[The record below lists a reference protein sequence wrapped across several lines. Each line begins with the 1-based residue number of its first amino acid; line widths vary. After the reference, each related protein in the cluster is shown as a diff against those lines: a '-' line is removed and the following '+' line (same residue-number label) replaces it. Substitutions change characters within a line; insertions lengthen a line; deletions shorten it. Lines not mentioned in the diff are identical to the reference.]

1 MLHYANHLHLYS
13 FGFAEFVADIV
24 VGSGYQRRNDRY
36 PDVLSGDR
44 FRPFVVVPAED
55 VEMVLDYN
63 VDALQN
69 CWFFYLCS
77 NEMYWK

>member
-1 MLHYANHLHLYS
+1 M
-13 FGFAEFVADIV
+13 ADIV
-24 VGSGYQRRNDRY
+24 VGGGYQRRNDRY

-44 FRPFVVVPAED
+44 FRPFVGVPAVD

-69 CWFFYLCS
+69 CWFFKLFS
-77 NEMYWK
+77 NEMD